1 MTLAGEITDSGFREN
16 FLVLIHPF
24 CRVLLEFESK
34 EQASRTRQEVV
45 LVPEYQLDCCKG
57 HGLGEGHGLGACF
70 SSR

>member
-1 MTLAGEITDSGFREN
+1 MTLAGEIPDSSFREN

-34 EQASRTRQEVV
+34 DQASRTRQEVV
-45 LVPEYQLDCCKG
+45 LVPKYQLDCCKG
-57 HGLGEGHGLGACF
+57 HGLGACF